1 MERGS
6 NDADSPVSGGGA
18 PETRLHTVFPRLPIF
33 SGDTKDTAF
42 DLWRYE
48 VECLRHE
55 QTRETDI
62 QVAIRRGL
70 KGQASRTLMSLG
82 VGASVEEILTK
93 FQSVFG
99 PNETAQTI
107 LSRFFGLK
115 QAETQSAGVFAAR
128 LEDTMLHAV
137 QLGAVEKEKVEGMLC
152 EAFGQGLRRE
162 TRLATYY
169 LFPSKVP
176 FTKLVF
182 EVKMREEDQC
192 RQVGT
197 AAAVQASETDA
208 LKSLVLELRTEL
220 SALKRAPFQAWT
232 SVL

>member
-1 MERGS
+1 
-6 NDADSPVSGGGA
+6 
-18 PETRLHTVFPRLPIF
+18 
-33 SGDTKDTAF
+33 
-42 DLWRYE
+42 
-48 VECLRHE
+48 
-55 QTRETDI
+55 
-62 QVAIRRGL
+62 
-70 KGQASRTLMSLG
+70 MSLG

-115 QAETQSAGVFAAR
+115 QAETESAGAFAAHLEDKV

-208 LKSLVLELRTEL
+208 LTSLVLELRTEL
-220 SALKRAPFQAWT
+220 SALKRERAQPAPAGQSYPARNYAPHDRGQPPPNQPMPQMALRRRGSGAEVCWRCNMPGHVRSGCRIPLNGTAPVGRGRPQAQ
-232 SVL
+232 